1 MNQSFDFG
9 LWHRMLTEELWWKKV
24 SPDYATHLYQNTV
37 NAWGHGMSYYSQ
49 DGVGGAVDLTKLYEQ
64 CKLVSALK
72 KDYHGKEEDI
82 PWGG

>member
-1 MNQSFDFG
+1 MSQSFDFA

-24 SPDYATHLYQNTV
+24 SSDYAIHLYQNTV
-37 NAWGHGMSYYSQ
+37 GSWAVGMNYYAQ

>member
-1 MNQSFDFG
+1 MSQSFDFD
-9 LWHRMLTEELWWKKV
+9 LWHRMLTEELWWKQV
-24 SPDYATHLYQNTV
+24 SPNYAVHLFQNTV
-37 NAWGHGMSYYSQ
+37 NAWGHGMSYYAQ